1 MKLAVWN
8 VNSIRARHDR
18 FLAFLERESPDV
30 VALQETKVPDDVFP
44 VDAVQAAGYHAALYG
59 QKTYNGV
66 ALISKEPAID
76 VVRGFDDGEE
86 EDPQS
91 RLIAATFG
99 DVRVICAYM
108 PNGSTVGSDK
118 WAYKLAWMARLE
130 RYLSRLS
137 PDDSVI
143 LCGDFNV
150 APDERD
156 AKNPA
161 DWEGSVLTHEDA
173 RGALARIRDWGFLDA
188 VRLHHTGSG
197 PFTWWDYRNLGFQKN
212 NGLRIDHVYITE
224 PLAPVCVEA
233 RVDRDERKGQGA
245 SDHAPVLVEFD
256 WE

>member
-44 VDAVQAAGYHAALYG
+44 AEAVAAAGYEMALYG

-66 ALISKEPAID
+66 ALISKMPPED
-76 VVRGFDDGEE
+76 VVRGFNDGEE

-91 RLIAATFG
+91 RLIAATYG

-118 WAYKLAWMARLE
+118 WDYKLAWMARLE

-156 AKNPA
+156 AKNPEQWV
-161 DWEGSVLTHEDA
+161 DSVLMHEDS
-173 RGALARIRDWGFLDA
+173 RGALTRIRDWGFLDA

-224 PLAPVCVEA
+224 ALAP
-233 RVDRDERKGQGA
+233 
-245 SDHAPVLVEFD
+245 
-256 WE
+256 